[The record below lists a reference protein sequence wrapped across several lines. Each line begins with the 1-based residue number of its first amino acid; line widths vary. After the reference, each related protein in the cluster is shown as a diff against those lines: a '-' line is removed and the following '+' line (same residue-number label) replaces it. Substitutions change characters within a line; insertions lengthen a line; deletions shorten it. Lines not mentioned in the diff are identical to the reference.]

1 MWWQIYPS
9 VRDFYRQLHLLCG
22 NDLKWL
28 QKCYLC
34 LKWLIVKAFNQ
45 PWWSLIPIHSP
56 NLTFHWTIFQKDNVP
71 MVHAISSNE
80 KSNSSSHPFVASSF
94 LVTFTLSLKN
104 DQMWG
109 FSLLFHLS
117 SYRVIS
123 WSVVSLIFQIKC
135 KWASWIWDRKKK
147 KSPKW
152 RFRVRVRV
160 RTLFWLRTEF
170 CGSGINHFKTMNSK
184 LFLFPSLSPQ
194 VLLIAWFL
202 LSIR

>member
-1 MWWQIYPS
+1 MYFHTQNRKSYKGNLIQEWPFSSLPGRVVNLMWWQIYPS

-147 KSPKW
+147 S
-152 RFRVRVRV
+152 
-160 RTLFWLRTEF
+160 LQ
-170 CGSGINHFKTMNSK
+170 SGDLGLGLGLGLELCSG
-184 LFLFPSLSPQ
+184 
-194 VLLIAWFL
+194 
-202 LSIR
+202 